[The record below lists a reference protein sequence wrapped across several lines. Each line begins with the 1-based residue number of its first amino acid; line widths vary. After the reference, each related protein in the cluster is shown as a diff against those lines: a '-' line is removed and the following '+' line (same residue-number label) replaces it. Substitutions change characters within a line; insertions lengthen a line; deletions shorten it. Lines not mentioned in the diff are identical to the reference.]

1 MHIQSFYYYSDL
13 TKKMDEIYYPFEILP
28 ERLQVVQVTIYINNN
43 IGFVTIQRCM
53 TEGAQAWFR
62 KMFQYNGQIN
72 ESTFKI

>member
-43 IGFVTIQRCM
+43 IGSVTIQ
-53 TEGAQAWFR
+53 
-62 KMFQYNGQIN
+62 
-72 ESTFKI
+72 